1 MFLTI
6 TFNITHANLFQD
18 CSHLLVNDK
27 QILANN
33 FVFNVNGNFL
43 MPDTFHPNVH
53 LVAEYIHVFFF
64 FFIRNIFLSEN
75 QPQKSENLKKMLR
88 NFPASNV

>member
-18 CSHLLVNDK
+18 CSHLLENDK

-33 FVFNVNGNFL
+33 FVFNVNGNF
-43 MPDTFHPNVH
+43 
-53 LVAEYIHVFFF
+53 
-64 FFIRNIFLSEN
+64 
-75 QPQKSENLKKMLR
+75 
-88 NFPASNV
+88 

>member
-18 CSHLLVNDK
+18 CSHLLENDK

-53 LVAEYIHVFFF
+53 LVAEYIHVFFVF
-64 FFIRNIFLSEN
+64 FL
-75 QPQKSENLKKMLR
+75 
-88 NFPASNV
+88 